1 MTKKKEMSFHY
12 AKTKEM
18 NSKDASIQCRL
29 PDDSDGENNNDLADM
44 ESEEDDGSG
53 LDPDSDEEHQLDK
66 STVNDKECHRI
77 RCASNDSLNI
87 ADENSR
93 WKLTKSLDWSTIEE
107 WKEVDQ
113 VEKVMILSED
123 QQYNQK
129 VVEAKQNNL
138 CVVEN

>member
-1 MTKKKEMSFHY
+1 
-12 AKTKEM
+12 M

-66 STVNDKECHRI
+66 STVNDKECHRT

>member
-1 MTKKKEMSFHY
+1 
-12 AKTKEM
+12 M

-93 WKLTKSLDWSTIEE
+93 
-107 WKEVDQ
+107 
-113 VEKVMILSED
+113 
-123 QQYNQK
+123 
-129 VVEAKQNNL
+129 
-138 CVVEN
+138 